1 MSIYDQV
8 IQEHFNIFNM
18 DTLRVIT
25 AMNEV
30 EQKNSITVLCDRL
43 YQKLIGEKFDD
54 IDFGDIEKSK
64 GDITT
69 YSGYKSTLDS
79 LDIISGL
86 ITEFKGNQDSVNTI
100 YKAIQNIE
108 ENKNAFVKGFMLN
121 VEMPMVLYNTY
132 VLSVV
137 SATSL
142 LISTCV
148 EFIKSP
154 NADNFDLE
162 LDKISLNKSRDHLL
176 FRNLDRFNKSCSK
189 GDFQKSLAYVL
200 SGYSKE
206 KGLLGSSLA
215 IGALSGGAL
224 IAIVMNIIPMTR
236 ELIFFFFY
244 IRTKISDYFD
254 LQAELLQANAYR
266 VESSSSLDPDKKKMI
281 AKKQHDIA
289 EKFAKVADVVA
300 IKMKSADNKATSE
313 AKKEASKKFEADDII
328 DSAPVNSID
337 DNDGSSLF

>member
-108 ENKNAFVKGFMLN
+108 ENKNAFVKLGVTRIPGLWMF
-121 VEMPMVLYNTY
+121 TH
-132 VLSVV
+132 
-137 SATSL
+137 T
-142 LISTCV
+142 I
-148 EFIKSP
+148 
-154 NADNFDLE
+154 
-162 LDKISLNKSRDHLL
+162 
-176 FRNLDRFNKSCSK
+176 DRENR
-189 GDFQKSLAYVL
+189 G
-200 SGYSKE
+200 
-206 KGLLGSSLA
+206 
-215 IGALSGGAL
+215 I
-224 IAIVMNIIPMTR
+224 T
-236 ELIFFFFY
+236 
-244 IRTKISDYFD
+244 
-254 LQAELLQANAYR
+254 
-266 VESSSSLDPDKKKMI
+266 
-281 AKKQHDIA
+281 
-289 EKFAKVADVVA
+289 
-300 IKMKSADNKATSE
+300 
-313 AKKEASKKFEADDII
+313 
-328 DSAPVNSID
+328 
-337 DNDGSSLF
+337 